1 MGQFG
6 PNLAGMVS
14 FQNYFV
20 ELHPPRGGAT
30 KGPKGEK
37 SIKYLKIF
45 FRTSDDSVMIFG
57 VEH

>member
-1 MGQFG
+1 LDQTWQGWSPFRIISWSSTLPG
-6 PNLAGMVS
+6 
-14 FQNYFV
+14 
-20 ELHPPRGGAT
+20 E
-30 KGPKGEK
+30 GPKGEK